1 MYTFL
6 ENNKLIYKKQ
16 FGFRR
21 AYSVN
26 HALISIT
33 ERIRNLLDNQ
43 NYVYGTFIDSEKAF
57 DTVNLCDKL
66 NFYGHPAYSP
76 FLHLLHVVG
85 RPCATARTELAKSPH
100 SRGLEY
106 KASHERY
113 WYRWKCLSPCSL
125 AEKQTNYIAPS
136 VFSLYR
142 AKANGWRHWFL
153 LIYSEPVKRRRLKQT
168 MLRSLIMYDDKSN
181 FRFVILTI
189 CVRSK
194 QTSCMWCFMLC
205 LGGEKHI

>member
-1 MYTFL
+1 MSWEGPVQQQEPSWQNHHIPEVWNT
-6 ENNKLIYKKQ
+6 K
-16 FGFRR
+16 
-21 AYSVN
+21 AY
-26 HALISIT
+26 
-33 ERIRNLLDNQ
+33 
-43 NYVYGTFIDSEKAF
+43 
-57 DTVNLCDKL
+57 
-66 NFYGHPAYSP
+66 
-76 FLHLLHVVG
+76 
-85 RPCATARTELAKSPH
+85 
-100 SRGLEY
+100 
-106 KASHERY
+106 HERY

-194 QTSCMWCFMLC
+194 LRACDVSCCVWAVKNISKLRNRSNGMESTSVNVFISWRPHATI
-205 LGGEKHI
+205 EHKET

>member
-1 MYTFL
+1 MDHHNEPRSAT
-6 ENNKLIYKKQ
+6 
-16 FGFRR
+16 
-21 AYSVN
+21 
-26 HALISIT
+26 
-33 ERIRNLLDNQ
+33 LLFDPDAHPDN
-43 NYVYGTFIDSEKAF
+43 TLKAF
-57 DTVNLCDKL
+57 NEFCVTFVLRYNALYPDPPKVSMDSALARWKITAATADNANPTPTVAQYDQVRDEWRSKDKVTKFL
-66 NFYGHPAYSP
+66 GLFSSQRFQTDWIAAQPDETHPAHSP

-142 AKANGWRHWFL
+142 AKANG
-153 LIYSEPVKRRRLKQT
+153 
-168 MLRSLIMYDDKSN
+168 
-181 FRFVILTI
+181 
-189 CVRSK
+189 
-194 QTSCMWCFMLC
+194 
-205 LGGEKHI
+205 